1 MCSSFTT
8 LMRDL
13 QGQEAEPLPSEHPQV
28 ISLVDALS
36 TNSIRLASSDATC
49 LRLTAQLHSKE
60 TMDLLGPP
68 RAEGSTGDIEESG
81 KAGIPA
87 TAKTGIPATAAAAG
101 VDESAGAGVDESAEV
116 VGPPGVEGGPLTTKG
131 AAFKVSTAA
140 AVSAGVR
147 GSEAKE
153 AKMALRETL
162 KRTEELEVMVG
173 GELVSC
179 DCCRCV
185 IASVSI
191 L

>member
-1 MCSSFTT
+1 MFSITT
-8 LMRDL
+8 LMRER

-36 TNSIRLASSDATC
+36 TSSIRLATSDATC

-60 TMDLLGPP
+60 TIDLLGPP

-87 TAKTGIPATAAAAG
+87 TAKTGISATAAAAAVAG

-116 VGPPGVEGGPLTTKG
+116 VGPPGVEGGPLTEG

-140 AVSAGVR
+140 AVSGVS
-147 GSEAKE
+147 GSEAK
-153 AKMALRETL
+153 AKMALRENL

-173 GELVSC
+173 YSL
-179 DCCRCV
+179 
-185 IASVSI
+185 
-191 L
+191 